1 MLLQRQS
8 MTSGFTLIEMMV
20 SLLLGTFLMGG
31 VIGVYIANNRTNLVN
46 EQMSQMQQAS
56 QISFQLLSRDV
67 QHAGYAGCA
76 NIVST
81 RVVNVLN
88 APPWWGIWSGGIQGY
103 EEFDVPNF
111 SGGLIPRVVGTDSLH
126 LMYGRGVSSSVV
138 GHNALAVPPLVMI
151 NQNLGVIVVNDVL
164 MGCDSKMAVIFKATG
179 VAANTITHA
188 VGGAAPANT
197 TVNFGVD
204 PLGNQFLQNIS
215 NDAGSVMAL
224 ESIGWFVGTQGGINS
239 LYRVAVVAGVPQ
251 IEEVVQ
257 NVSIDDE
264 DGDGNVDGFQL
275 QYLLLNGNDYVDAD
289 VVNAAAAWESVMS
302 VRATLTL
309 AENPQMPMALGMRQ
323 ITQVVNLR
331 NRKE

>member
-1 MLLQRQS
+1 
-8 MTSGFTLIEMMV
+8 
-20 SLLLGTFLMGG
+20 
-31 VIGVYIANNRTNLVN
+31 
-46 EQMSQMQQAS
+46 
-56 QISFQLLSRDV
+56 
-67 QHAGYAGCA
+67 
-76 NIVST
+76 
-81 RVVNVLN
+81 
-88 APPWWGIWSGGIQGY
+88 
-103 EEFDVPNF
+103 
-111 SGGLIPRVVGTDSLH
+111 
-126 LMYGRGVSSSVV
+126 MYGRGVSSSVV